1 MLDTRDSR
9 GRMGVLRRVR
19 AVAALGLVAAGVG
32 YSALHGW
39 WGADTVAF
47 FLLFGLAVVINRG

>member
-1 MLDTRDSR
+1 
-9 GRMGVLRRVR
+9 
-19 AVAALGLVAAGVG
+19 VA